1 MARPTA
7 TIHHLPAWWMDDF
20 QYPCGAY
27 MVTAK
32 DVEESID
39 RDKVTCDRCLSR
51 TWPGSDATNPYR
63 YGVAS

>member
-1 MARPTA
+1 
-7 TIHHLPAWWMDDF
+7 MDDF